1 MGEQGI
7 AALAVSKEATLA
19 KHAGRLRYASKLALQ
34 VNCPVPGRHTR
45 LPFKIPRFGRRI
57 RPPHRSAP
65 LLGLGREGAAVRTV
79 PSNKFKVQLMVGD
92 FRPKAAMRDR
102 I

>member
-19 KHAGRLRYASKLALQ
+19 KHAGRLRYASKLALP

-57 RPPHRSAP
+57 HPLPRPAP
-65 LLGLGREGAAVRTV
+65 LLGLGREDAAVRL
-79 PSNKFKVQLMVGD
+79 SI
-92 FRPKAAMRDR
+92 RRDSP
-102 I
+102 